1 MKNVLLASAA
11 VALFGLAGCASGGDA
26 MIKDAVETSPV
37 TYKAPPPAVEPVATA
52 AAPAS
57 SNPSMDL
64 CLSKGGSIG
73 EWAGADAASSTKT
86 CQLDGSEYPLAALT
100 SYEVFQ

>member
-26 MIKDAVETSPV
+26 IVKDAVETSPV
-37 TYKAPPPAVEPVATA
+37 TYKAPPPAPAVTA

-86 CQLDGSEYPLAALT
+86 CQLGGSEYPLAALT